1 MSAAGP
7 KSRTSARDMV
17 AFEELTER
25 MRADCAA
32 AVHPEEIAALL
43 EAEGLG
49 DQEIRARYGF
59 PDAFALAEELFVRV
73 PRTYHRAPPPP
84 TSEAGR
90 GAELLRCGVRGLVF
104 ALPALA
110 FVLASP
116 FLSGPPGSRGLPA
129 GTFTML
135 AGALCGWAWSQALS
149 HRAHFWLG
157 LGGASGRRAAA
168 IALGRGAL
176 SGCVASVVVAT
187 VVTPLAGADGAGPAI
202 WVFVLGQ
209 ACYQASATVL
219 LVLGHERALLA
230 ALSPLALGGVAA
242 SVRELPDGL
251 RAALLGASLAAT
263 VVLAL
268 LVVRDERLLAA
279 NSTVRQPS
287 SLPSPPLWTSLP
299 YGLLG
304 LGIGVLVMLAILAD
318 VLRHSSQGTIA
329 APTAWALSLSM
340 GPAEYLLGR
349 FRRRTL
355 ARLRDHRGFAAFRST
370 VAVELTLG
378 MAGYLA
384 VLLPLAWLG
393 SLLWPRGPGTDPG
406 RFVLLLL
413 LGAVLWAALLL
424 QAFGRVWAAVVV
436 CGAAATAELAG
447 LFLPHFAHLGPL
459 SVQLAV
465 CAVAST
471 VLPLLAWTLLGRAT
485 AHR

>member
-1 MSAAGP
+1 MAL
-7 KSRTSARDMV
+7 
-17 AFEELTER
+17 EELTER
-25 MRADCAA
+25 LRADCAA

-73 PRTYHRAPPPP
+73 PRTYHRAPPPMA
-84 TSEAGR
+84 EAGR

-110 FVLASP
+110 FVLGSP
-116 FLSGPPGSRGLPA
+116 FLSGPPGAPGLPA
-129 GTFTML
+129 GTFTLL

-157 LGGASGRRAAA
+157 LGGEGGRRAAA
-168 IALGRGAL
+168 TALGRGAL
-176 SGCVASVVVAT
+176 GGCVASVVVAT
-187 VVTPLAGADGAGPAI
+187 AVTPLAELAGVDGAGPAI

-209 ACYQASATVL
+209 ACYQTSATVL

-230 ALSPLALGGVAA
+230 ALLPLTLGGVAA
-242 SVRELPDGL
+242 TTRELPDGL

-268 LVVRDERLLAA
+268 LLVRDERLLAA
-279 NSTVRQPS
+279 NSTLGPPS
-287 SLPSPPLWTSLP
+287 SLPAPPLWTSLP

-318 VLRHSSQGTIA
+318 VLRHSGQGTIA
-329 APTAWALSLSM
+329 APTALALSLSM

-355 ARLRDHRGFAAFRST
+355 ARLRDHRGFAAFRSS

-393 SLLWPRGPGTDPG
+393 SLLWPHGPGTDLG

-424 QAFGRVWAAVVV
+424 QAFGRVWAAVTV

-447 LFLPHFAHLGPL
+447 LLLPRFAHLGPL

-465 CAVAST
+465 CAVTAA
-471 VLPLLAWTLLGRAT
+471 VLPSLAWTLLGRAT